1 MSEFDRH
8 AATYASAVNDS
19 IAFSGLK
26 VDTFVRAKLFHLRR
40 IFKQNGILQSDRVVD
55 IGCGVGTY
63 EMSLVEDWPNI
74 TGIDLSQESI
84 VLARQNCAGASFNSF
99 DGKHMPFES
108 GAVAAAF
115 TICVWHHVPIEDW
128 SLFLKE
134 IFRILRPGG
143 ILAVF
148 EHNPWNPLTRRAVE
162 RCVFDKDA
170 VLLSMRRA
178 KKQMSAAG
186 FSIQRSEYILSVPAT
201 TGIAGQIDRWLG
213 SVPTGAQYLV
223 VGRKSKN

>member
-40 IFKQNGILQSDRVVD
+40 IFKQHGILPSDRVVD
-55 IGCGVGTY
+55 VGCGVGTY

-74 TGIDLSQESI
+74 AGIDVSQESI
-84 VLARQNCAGASFNSF
+84 VQARQNCPGVSFSSF
-99 DGKHMPFES
+99 DGKQMPFES
-108 GAVAAAF
+108 GSVAAAF
-115 TICVWHHVPIEDW
+115 AICVWHHVPVEDW
-128 SLFLKE
+128 SLFLME

-148 EHNPWNPLTRRAVE
+148 EHNPWNPLTRWAVE

-170 VLLSMRRA
+170 VLLSMPQARRR
-178 KKQMSAAG
+178 MSAAG
-186 FSIQRSEYILSVPAT
+186 FSLKQSEYILSVPAT
-201 TGIAGQIDRWLG
+201 TGVAGQIDRWLG

-223 VGRKSKN
+223 VGGKG

>member
-26 VDTFVRAKLFHLRR
+26 VDTFVRAKVFHLRR
-40 IFKQNGILQSDRVVD
+40 ILQYNGILPSDRIVD
-55 IGCGVGTY
+55 VGCGIGTY
-63 EMSLVEDWPNI
+63 EMSLVEEWPNI
-74 TGIDLSQESI
+74 AGIDVSQESI
-84 VLARQNCAGASFNSF
+84 VQARQHCPGASFNSF
-99 DGKHMPFES
+99 DGKQMPFETGS
-108 GAVAAAF
+108 VAAAF
-115 TICVWHHVPIEDW
+115 AICVWHHVPVEDW

-148 EHNPWNPLTRRAVE
+148 EHNPWNPLTRWAVE

-170 VLLSMRRA
+170 VLLSMPQARR
-178 KKQMSAAG
+178 QLSAAG
-186 FSIQRSEYILSVPAT
+186 FILRQSEYILSVPAT

-223 VGRKSKN
+223 VGSKG